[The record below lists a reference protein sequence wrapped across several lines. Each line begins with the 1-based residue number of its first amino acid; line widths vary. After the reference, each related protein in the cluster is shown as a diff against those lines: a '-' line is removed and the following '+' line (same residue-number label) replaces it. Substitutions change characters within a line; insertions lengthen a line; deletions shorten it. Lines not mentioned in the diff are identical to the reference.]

1 MRNWGINKRV
11 MFLALLP
18 TLIIAITL
26 SSYFSFNRHSDIA
39 ASFHAKGTFI
49 ANNLAP
55 AAEYGV
61 FSNNIEILDSLVL
74 RTLKDRDV
82 VNVTI
87 SNTKDKTL
95 VSHTRTVVTP
105 DTILPIFISPQEYR
119 YSAIINSG
127 DVSVLDYDEAENTE
141 EGTEEN
147 IIGYVHVTLNN
158 LSAQTQQL
166 DSLIKGLLITISGL
180 FLTVFLAVSIGRSV
194 VHPVQRLT
202 RAVKKIA
209 QGELNTL
216 IETDTGGEI
225 GSLEESINKMARE
238 MQMIR
243 SDLQSQ
249 VNNATADL
257 KKTLEELE
265 IQNIELDL
273 ASNQAL
279 SASKI
284 KSEFLANMSHEIRT
298 PMNGVIGFTELLSK
312 TSLTEQQYDYVN
324 TIRSS
329 GSNLL
334 TIINDILDFSKIES
348 GKFNIEN
355 ISFSLDDVMDEII
368 TMFAPMAYQKDLELI
383 YHPSVRMP
391 EKIMGDPSRIRQILI
406 NLISNAVKFTQN
418 GHVIIRI
425 LLETTRDQQNTI
437 RFTVTDTGMGLNE
450 LNKKRLFTAFTQ
462 ADTSISRNFGGTGLG
477 LVISR
482 KLAELMNGEIGFESV
497 LNKGSSFWFGV
508 PLVTHE
514 DLAAT
519 AQTAITQS
527 TTLNSPL
534 SGDEPDTQQL
544 RVILY
549 EPSDQNRFASRSLL
563 NSIGIETIE
572 TSQIDDLY
580 KITEKYANK
589 NISGIIAGINRS
601 NINNNTVLKKLSS
614 SLQDTGMP
622 YITLASIFD
631 INDSQAL
638 TSAGLQNI
646 VYRCSRTHLLKNHI
660 ITSFSPGNK
669 NSIMHEQSVDVP
681 DKSFPLSHIKVLLV
695 DDNAIN
701 LKLARTLLEI
711 QQIQVTTA
719 EDGVQA
725 VELASQNYYNLIFMD
740 LHMPKLNGF
749 AAAQAIRDT
758 DNPCKL
764 STIIALTANAMPDEQ
779 VQVFSSGMNDILLK
793 PITEQQLIDIFTRW
807 VVSPANSDAHTQVQ
821 DKDKPDN
828 DSLSAI
834 FDHSQGFELAGG
846 NEELANE
853 LFSMLVSELPVHR
866 ENLLNAKQPRDTDDL
881 KKHIHKL
888 HGGCKYCGV
897 PALRNAA
904 ANFEN
909 IVDQKQQNRIDSGL
923 EAVIIQIDKLVKFY
937 EDSYD

>member
-1 MRNWGINKRV
+1 

-26 SSYFSFNRHSDIA
+26 SSYFSFNQHSDIE
-39 ASFHAKGTFI
+39 ASFHAKGAFI

-55 AAEYGV
+55 ASEYGV
-61 FSNNIEILDSLVL
+61 FSNNLDILDNLVL
-74 RTLKDRDV
+74 NTLNDSDV

-87 SNTKDKTL
+87 SNKENETL
-95 VSHTRTVVTP
+95 ISHTRNMITP
-105 DTILPIFISPQEYR
+105 ETILPVFINPQDFKYTAVIR
-119 YSAIINSG
+119 SG
-127 DVSVLDYDEAENTE
+127 DVQVLDYDESES
-141 EGTEEN
+141 TEEN

-166 DSLIKGLLITISGL
+166 DSLIKGLLITVSGL

-194 VHPVQRLT
+194 VRPVQRLT

-209 QGELNTL
+209 QGELSTL
-216 IETDTGGEI
+216 IEINTGGEI
-225 GSLEESINKMARE
+225 GSLEKSINKMARE

-249 VNNATADL
+249 VDSATADL

-355 ISFSLDDVMDEII
+355 INFNLGDVMDEII

-391 EKIMGDPSRIRQILI
+391 ENLIGDPSRIRQILI

-425 LLETTRDQQNTI
+425 LLESTRNQQNNI
-437 RFTVTDTGMGLNE
+437 RFTVTDTGIGLNE
-450 LNKKRLFTAFTQ
+450 VNKKRLFTAFTQ

-497 LNKGSSFWFGV
+497 LNKGSSFWFSV
-508 PLVTHE
+508 PL
-514 DLAAT
+514 T
-519 AQTAITQS
+519 ANTDPGAQLQ
-527 TTLNSPL
+527 NSESP
-534 SGDEPDTQQL
+534 QL
-544 RVILY
+544 TVILY
-549 EPSDQNRFASRSLL
+549 ESADQNRFASRSLL
-563 NSIGIETIE
+563 NSIGIETME
-572 TSQIDDLY
+572 TDNIDNLCELA
-580 KITEKYANK
+580 EKNTNE
-589 NISGIIAGINRS
+589 NISGIIAGINRN
-601 NINNNTVLKKLSS
+601 NINNTAMLDKLSL
-614 SLQDTGMP
+614 SLKNTGLP

-631 INDSQAL
+631 INDSQGL
-638 TSAGLQNI
+638 TAAELQNI

-660 ITSFSPGNK
+660 ITSFSPRKEK
-669 NSIMHEQSVDVP
+669 NIMHE
-681 DKSFPLSHIKVLLV
+681 KSIDLPSDNYPLSHIHVLLV
-695 DDNAIN
+695 DDNPIN
-701 LKLARTLLEI
+701 LKLAKTLLEI
-711 QQIQVTTA
+711 QGIKVTTA
-719 EDGVQA
+719 EDGLQA
-725 VELASQNYYNLIFMD
+725 VDLASQKYYNLIFMD
-740 LHMPKLNGF
+740 LHMPGLDGF
-749 AAAQAIRDT
+749 AAAQAIRNT
-758 DNPCKL
+758 ENLCRQ

-779 VQVFSSGMNDILLK
+779 IQVFNSGMNDILLK

-807 VVSPANSDAHTQVQ
+807 INPTGIEPQAQEENASE
-821 DKDKPDN
+821 KDMTT
-828 DSLSAI
+828 I
-834 FDHSQGFELAGG
+834 FDKRQGIELAGG
-846 NEELANE
+846 NEDLANE
-853 LFSMLVSELPVHR
+853 LFPMLISELPEHKK
-866 ENLLNAKQPRDTDDL
+866 NLLRAKENNDNDNL

-897 PALRNAA
+897 PALRNAS
-904 ANFEN
+904 ANLEN
-909 IVDQKQQNRIDSGL
+909 IIDQKQQNKRDESLL
-923 EAVIIQIDKLVKFY
+923 EVILQIDHLIKFY
-937 EDSYD
+937 EDNYQ